1 MLWFRFSFILWL
13 PIHFFP
19 WLGSIFSFFIS
30 FFLCSARFVFPLSRF
45 PLFSVLFF
53 LSFCRMP
60 IGNGILSVSMQ
71 QKLLNRLKADKNSI
85 LLLFCRH
92 NNLLLNEAHLYFFY
106 DLPYFFRSIRVK
118 VTVAIAIAMSI
129 SRVFIAQTTKA
140 TLLCVFF
147 TSRLL

>member
-1 MLWFRFSFILWL
+1 MAPNSLFSLARL
-13 PIHFFP
+13 HFF
-19 WLGSIFSFFIS
+19 IFYFF
-30 FFLCSARFVFPLSRF
+30 CFVFCSLCF
-45 PLFSVLFF
+45 PAFTFSAVFSAF